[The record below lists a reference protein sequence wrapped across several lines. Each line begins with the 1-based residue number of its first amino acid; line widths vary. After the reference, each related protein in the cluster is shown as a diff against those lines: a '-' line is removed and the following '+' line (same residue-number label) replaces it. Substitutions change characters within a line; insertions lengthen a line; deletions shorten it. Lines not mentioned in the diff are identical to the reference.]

1 MEWLMEE
8 VDVPDSAS
16 SSHHRSNHSNGHIRT
31 KRVNT
36 DALRPFP
43 MDEQEDDSEDEVLSI
58 PGVRVHKPSRSAAA
72 QRSAFLQVS
81 LICVVLAA
89 LPHPDANGVLISGGE
104 RRRSGRPPGGLGW
117 EE

>member
-8 VDVPDSAS
+8 VDAPDSSAS
-16 SSHHRSNHSNGHIRT
+16 AHHRSNHSNGHVRT

-36 DALRPFP
+36 DALRPFS

-58 PGVRVHKPSRSAAA
+58 PGVRVHKPSRSSAP
-72 QRSAFLQVS
+72 QRSPFLQVRGVFIFLS
-81 LICVVLAA
+81 VLLRPKA
-89 LPHPDANGVLISGGE
+89 HEVLISGGE
-104 RRRSGRPPGGLGW
+104 RRRLGRPPGRLGW